1 MPVASRLALLIALA
15 SASTAHAAVVP
26 AAHRA
31 AARPAVA
38 VRAVSFE
45 TAGAALTVRVRTSA
59 VVASFSAQ
67 RDGRTVRLTIVGAD
81 LASDVER
88 GRVAPPVRD
97 YRIDDERDG
106 VTLTFDVPGGS
117 VPSASRD
124 SRSTDLLLT
133 FVSAETASRRE
144 TRPTSRRAGGW
155 GRSGADTPRDEPA
168 RSEPVRDEPV
178 RDEPARSEPVRAETR
193 PVDTPIVSTPRT
205 PTRRTRRPAETP
217 TPVAPDPTP
226 AGEAPPAP
234 AWQTPPPVVVPYT
247 PEASAV
253 YVANGRNWRLDTIVL
268 DAGHGGHDIGATYN
282 GVREKDVTLGIT
294 LALGR
299 MIEQELGLRVVY
311 TRRDDHFE
319 ELRERGRI
327 ANRSGGKLFV
337 SIHANAA
344 PTAPTASGTETYFLA
359 PHRTASA
366 QEVMDRENAVIQLE
380 SAPALYAEFT
390 QQGDILQAMAMSAY
404 QEESQS
410 LARLVETRMTGQG
423 RRSRGVKQAGFL
435 VLWAASMP
443 AILVETGFV
452 SNVGEARLLG
462 SREGQEQTARGI
474 FEAIAAYRDQYERGL
489 QTAAGG

>member
-1 MPVASRLALLIALA
+1 MSVASRLAFLIALTAAPVA
-15 SASTAHAAVVP
+15 SAPVAAAAAVGSRP
-26 AAHRA
+26 AA
-31 AARPAVA
+31 A

-59 VVASFSAQ
+59 QVASFTVV
-67 RDGRTVRLTIVGAD
+67 RDGRTVRLTLVGAD
-81 LASDVER
+81 VAPAMER
-88 GRVAPPVRD
+88 GRAVPPVRD
-97 YRIDDERDG
+97 YRVDAEPGG
-106 VTLTFDVPGGS
+106 VTLTFDAPGGS
-117 VPSASRD
+117 VPRASRD
-124 SRSTDLLLT
+124 ARSPDLLLT
-133 FVSAETASRRE
+133 FAPDETAVRRE
-144 TRPTSRRAGGW
+144 PRPVSRRAAGW
-155 GRSGADTPRDEPA
+155 GRPSADTPRA
-168 RSEPVRDEPV
+168 EPVR
-178 RDEPARSEPVRAETR
+178 AEPVRAETR
-193 PVDTPIVSTPRT
+193 PADARPADTPIAAAPRT

-217 TPVAPDPTP
+217 AASPVPSS
-226 AGEAPPAP
+226 PAP
-234 AWQTPPPVVVPYT
+234 AGDAPTASAWQTAPPVVVPYT

-337 SIHANAA
+337 SVHANAA
-344 PTAPTASGTETYFLA
+344 PTAPSASGTETYFLA
-359 PHRTASA
+359 PHRTTSA

-380 SAPALYAEFT
+380 SAPDLYAEYT
-390 QQGDILQAMAMSAY
+390 RQGDILQAMAMSAY
-404 QEESQS
+404 QEESQT
-410 LARLVETRMTGQG
+410 LARLVEGRLMGQG

-452 SNVGEARLLG
+452 SNADEARLLG
-462 SREGQEQTARGI
+462 SRDGQERTARGI

-489 QTAAGG
+489 QAAAGG